1 MKKWVVITL
10 ASILV
15 LAGVFI
21 GMLLSA
27 MYISKDRAR
36 VLNLVGSFKSWKMNG
51 RPQGE
56 ALKKAIETNLLC
68 NGFCISNIV
77 ISIDGTNF
85 TTEAARQGPGDGY
98 FSFFVTRDET
108 VIRMDSSGKAKV
120 IRYVFPTREVNSVK

>member
-85 TTEAARQGPGDGY
+85 TTEAAR
-98 FSFFVTRDET
+98 
-108 VIRMDSSGKAKV
+108 
-120 IRYVFPTREVNSVK
+120 

>member
-1 MKKWVVITL
+1 MKKWVLITL
-10 ASILV
+10 AGILV

-21 GMLLSA
+21 SMLLSA

-36 VLNLVGSFKSWKMNG
+36 VLNLVGSFKSWKMEG

-56 ALKKAIETNLLC
+56 ALKAIEKDFLC

-85 TTEAARQGPGDGY
+85 TTEVAQPVGGGFTY
-98 FSFFVTRDET
+98 FVTRDET
-108 VIRMDSSGKAKV
+108 VIRMNSSGKAKV
-120 IRYVFPTREVNSVK
+120 IGYVFPTGEVNSVK